1 MALSSNKTYHTTY
14 CNILNAMIAEAKDMD
29 SVKAIT
35 YGMEITDGK
44 YTDVISKIN
53 GSKDALLKVVEEKVK
68 AMASK

>member
-1 MALSSNKTYHTTY
+1 
-14 CNILNAMIAEAKDMD
+14 MIAEAKDMD

-53 GSKDALLKVVEEKVK
+53 GSKDALLKIVEKKVNELATK
-68 AMASK
+68 NE

>member
-1 MALSSNKTYHTTY
+1 
-14 CNILNAMIAEAKDMD
+14 MIAEAKDMD

-35 YGMEITDGK
+35 YGMEITDEK
-44 YTDVISKIN
+44 YTGVISKIN